1 MPVLKALTSG
11 VTCGASHG
19 IKYQI
24 VDTGGKGWLEQNQC
38 ELIFIQIRIEI
49 SIQSSFKFCNIFH
62 LTLQPRKVQSIVTH
76 KIDLL
81 KVIDLYWAVYVYV

>member
-24 VDTGGKGWLEQNQC
+24 DDTGGKGWLEQNQC
-38 ELIFIQIRIEI
+38 ELIFIQNRIEI
-49 SIQSSFKFCNIFH
+49 SIQSSVTFFNMFNLI
-62 LTLQPRKVQSIVTH
+62 LQPIKVQSIVTH
-76 KIDLL
+76 NIDLL
-81 KVIDLYWAVYVYV
+81 KVIDLYVVCLPEP